1 MKYRNNEQGIT
12 LVALIVTIIVLLI
25 LSGITIASFKQNNI
39 ITKAKDSA
47 KRYSASQINEKI
59 DLAQQDLIIDRASYN
74 YSIKDLVDELQKE
87 NDSIVAVKVDESNE
101 GRNATYIIDD
111 HFYEFTKK
119 DEGIIIYNRKAE
131 ASDEEKKKYE
141 NKKELKN
148 LKSGVITF
156 KNDKTDWTNG
166 NVNVTIVA
174 KAEDKNIQEKIE
186 NGTYFVVSTVN
197 DVAKLTTLTK
207 SITSQVATNQ
217 GDTIYACLT
226 DGYGTYAATATER
239 IDNIDK
245 TAPTDTAPTA
255 THTTN
260 SITAINSQA
269 DKPGTTETKASGIK
283 TTQYQ
288 IKKNEDATWGAL
300 QSSGTF
306 TGLTQGMKYDV
317 RTEVI
322 DNAGN
327 KTTSQI
333 TTVTTGTISAVG
345 KATASPTTLTSGDV
359 TVTLPTLTGFTT
371 KYTTNGAAPSTSST
385 TYTGPFTV
393 SSNCTVLY
401 VYTDGTNINSAGTL
415 GITNIDKT
423 AYTITYNLNG
433 GSISGQ
439 PTTYKVDTA
448 NITLPTPTRTG
459 YTFNGW
465 TGSNGTT
472 AQKSVTIAK
481 GSRGNKTYTAN
492 WEAASLPTTTAY
504 TGYYADVDDNGSV
517 DGVIFVDLAKGASG
531 NWNPGNNSWAASN
544 NTGVYSYSAVT
555 SGLRSYKIST
565 KISSYSGKF
574 GTKPVIAPNGTSGNA
589 RFYVMAL
596 SDYDTSTHTWSDARY
611 KTQTVGSVTF
621 RLPSKEEWAAFG
633 GQLGIN
639 TSNYSS
645 SYGLSSWY
653 WSSTEDDSSY
663 AWYARFNNGY
673 MYNDYKAYSSCVRL
687 CATF

>member
-1 MKYRNNEQGIT
+1 MKYKNNEQGIT

-25 LSGITIASFKQNNI
+25 LSGITIASFKQSNI

-87 NDSIVAVKVDESNE
+87 NDSIVAVKVDENNE
-101 GRNATYIIDD
+101 GRNATYIIDE

-119 DEGIIIYNRKAE
+119 DDGIIIYNRKAE

-156 KNDKTDWTNG
+156 KNDKTDWTNE

-174 KAEDKNIQEKIE
+174 KTEDKSIQEKID

-197 DVAKLTTLTK
+197 DATKLTTLTK

-226 DGYGTYAATATER
+226 DGYGTYVATATEK

-245 TAPTDTAPTA
+245 TKPTDTAPTA
-255 THTTN
+255 MHTTN
-260 SITAINSQA
+260 SITATNNQE
-269 DKPGTTETKASGIK
+269 DKPGTTETKASGIAK
-283 TTQYQ
+283 TEYSKDGGKTWQASNVFSGLKQNAAYT
-288 IKKNEDATWGAL
+288 IKTRVTDK
-300 QSSGTF
+300 
-306 TGLTQGMKYDV
+306 
-317 RTEVI
+317 
-322 DNAGN
+322 AGN
-327 KTTSQI
+327 VTESQ
-333 TTVTTGTISAVG
+333 TLSVTTGTINAVG
-345 KATASPTTLTSGDV
+345 KASATPTTLTSGDV

-371 KYTTNGAAPSTSST
+371 KYTTNGAAPSTGSA

-401 VYTDGTNINSAGTL
+401 VYTDGTNINSAGSL

-472 AQKSVTIAK
+472 AQTSVTIAK

-492 WEAASLPTTTAY
+492 WTLPPLPTTTNY
-504 TGYYADVDDNGSV
+504 TGCYADVNDDGTV
-517 DGVIFVDLAKGASG
+517 DGVIFIDLAQGASG
-531 NWNPGNNSWAASN
+531 RWGYD
-544 NTGVYSYSAVT
+544 GDYSYSAVT

-565 KISSYSGKF
+565 IRSSYTDEHFK
-574 GTKPVIAPNGTSGNA
+574 TKPVIAPNGESGKD
-589 RFYVMAL
+589 RFYVMTL
-596 SDYDTSTHTWSDARY
+596 SDLDTSSAPNWYDACK

-621 RLPSKEEWAAFG
+621 KLPSKEEWSAFG
-633 GQLGIN
+633 GQFGI
-639 TSNYSS
+639 TKENYSS
-645 SYGLSSWY
+645 TYGLSLWY
-653 WSSTEDDSSY
+653 WSSTNDGSSSVWNAWRADFDDGRMY
-663 AWYARFNNGY
+663 GHDKTNAGY
-673 MYNDYKAYSSCVRL
+673 VRL

>member
-25 LSGITIASFKQNNI
+25 LSGITIASFKQSNI

-101 GRNATYIIDD
+101 GRNATYIIDE

-119 DEGIIIYNRKAE
+119 DDGIIIYNRKAE

-141 NKKELKN
+141 NKKELKD

-174 KAEDKNIQEKIE
+174 KAEDKSIQEKID

-197 DVAKLTTLTK
+197 DATKLTTLTK
-207 SITSQVATNQ
+207 SVTSQVATNQ

-226 DGYGTYAATATER
+226 DGYGTYVATATER

-260 SITAINSQA
+260 SITVTCNQA
-269 DKPGTTETKASGIK
+269 DNAGTNEKASGIAK
-283 TTQYQ
+283 TGYSNDDGKTWQASNVFSGLKQNVAYT
-288 IKKNEDATWGAL
+288 IKTRV
-300 QSSGTF
+300 T
-306 TGLTQGMKYDV
+306 
-317 RTEVI
+317 

-327 KTTSQI
+327 VTESQSLS
-333 TTVTTGTISAVG
+333 VTTGTIGAVG
-345 KATASPTTLTSGDV
+345 TALATPTTLTSGDV
-359 TVTLPTLTGFTT
+359 TVTLPMEEGFTT
-371 KYTTNGAAPSTSST
+371 KYTIDGTAPSTSST

-472 AQKSVTIAK
+472 AQTSVTIAK

-492 WEAASLPTTTAY
+492 WEAASLPTTTNY
-504 TGYYADVDDNGSV
+504 TGYYADVNDDGIV
-517 DGVIFVDLAKGASG
+517 DGVIFIDLAYGASG
-531 NWNPGNNSWAASN
+531 QWGGDNGK
-544 NTGVYSYSAVT
+544 YSYSAVT
-555 SGLRSYKIST
+555 SGLSSYKIST
-565 KISSYSGKF
+565 KKSSYSGKF
-574 GTKPVIAPNGTSGNA
+574 ETKPVIAPNGTNGRP

-596 SDYDTSTHTWSDARY
+596 SDFNTDTRNWSVACS
-611 KTQTVGSVTF
+611 KTKTIEKSSVKF
-621 RLPSKEEWAAFG
+621 SLPSIMEWAAFG
-633 GQLGIN
+633 GQLGISI
-639 TSNYSS
+639 SNYPSK
-645 SYGLSSWY
+645 GLSSWY
-653 WSSTEDDSSY
+653 WSSTEYDRTNAWIPTFGGGYIY
-663 AWYARFNNGY
+663 AVSKIRDRPGHVRLSARF
-673 MYNDYKAYSSCVRL
+673 
-687 CATF
+687 